1 MRVGAGRE
9 KIQRCY
15 DFFLVFLALLCVVL
29 LILQDR
35 MDLSDAQDELIE
47 WLDLGIWIAF
57 AADYC
62 VNLYL
67 AADRRTYVRTHIVE
81 LVAILPFN
89 AFFKGIRLMRIYP
102 LIRSTRLLQ
111 ASRLFRLVVYF
122 GRTHK
127 YVSRFLR
134 RHNFHYVLFFTVSTV
149 LLGAVAIGHF
159 EKMDLNDAIWWAFVT
174 ATTVGYGDIS
184 PASPGGRI
192 VAVVLMLVGIGF
204 ISTLT
209 GTIASYFVRP
219 EDADAPAA
227 APRNEFV
234 AAAIRRLEDFDALTP
249 GEVREI
255 CAVLV
260 SLKDAAEIELR
271 YNETERCGEG
281 GEAHGSGVAGG

>member
-1 MRVGAGRE
+1 MRVSVGRE
-9 KIQRCY
+9 KIRRFY

-35 MDLSDAQDELIE
+35 MELSDAQDDLIE
-47 WLDLGIWIAF
+47 WLDMGIWIVF

-62 VNLYL
+62 VNLYV
-67 AADRRTYVRTHIVE
+67 AADRRKYVRTHIIE

-89 AFFKGIRLMRIYP
+89 AFFKGIRLMRVYP

-111 ASRLFRLVVYF
+111 ASRLFRLIVYF
-122 GRTHK
+122 GRTHT

-134 RHNFHYVLFFTVSTV
+134 QHNFHYVLFFTVSTV

-159 EKMDLNDAIWWAFVT
+159 EKMDFSDALWWALVT

-184 PASPGGRI
+184 PVSAGGRL
-192 VAVVLMLVGIGF
+192 VAVFLMLTGIGF

-209 GTIASYFVRP
+209 GTIASYFVCP
-219 EDADAPAA
+219 ENADESPE

-234 AAAIRRLEDFDALTP
+234 GTAIRKLEDFEHLTP

-260 SLKDAAEIELR
+260 SLKDASKPESDAADR
-271 YNETERCGEG
+271 T
-281 GEAHGSGVAGG
+281 AVQ

>member
-1 MRVGAGRE
+1 MVHVGVGRE
-9 KIQRCY
+9 KIQRFY

-35 MDLSDAQDELIE
+35 MELSDAQDELIE

-67 AADRRTYVRTHIVE
+67 AADRRKYVRAHIVE
-81 LVAILPFN
+81 LIAILPFN
-89 AFFKGIRLMRIYP
+89 AFFKGIRLMRVYP

-111 ASRLFRLVVYF
+111 ASRLFRLIVYF

-134 RHNFHYVLFFTVSTV
+134 QHNFHYVLFFTVSTI

-159 EKMDLNDAIWWAFVT
+159 EKMGFNDAIWWALVT

-184 PASPGGRI
+184 PASTGGRV
-192 VAVVLMLVGIGF
+192 VAVFLMLTGIGF

-219 EDADAPAA
+219 EAADGSPDT
-227 APRNEFV
+227 PRNEFV
-234 AAAIRRLEDFDALTP
+234 ATAIRRLEDFDRLSP
-249 GEVREI
+249 EEVREI

-260 SLKDAAEIELR
+260 SLKDASKPESDDADR
-271 YNETERCGEG
+271 T
-281 GEAHGSGVAGG
+281 AVQ

>member
-1 MRVGAGRE
+1 MHVGVGRE
-9 KIQRCY
+9 KIQRFY

-35 MDLSDAQDELIE
+35 MELSDAQDELIE

-67 AADRRTYVRTHIVE
+67 AADRRKYVRAHIVE
-81 LVAILPFN
+81 LIAILPFN
-89 AFFKGIRLMRIYP
+89 AFFKGIRLMRVYP

-111 ASRLFRLVVYF
+111 ASRLFRLIVYF

-134 RHNFHYVLFFTVSTV
+134 QHNLHYVLFFTVSTI

-159 EKMDLNDAIWWAFVT
+159 EKMGFNDAIWWALVT

-184 PASPGGRI
+184 PASTGGRV
-192 VAVVLMLVGIGF
+192 VAVFLMLTGIGF

-219 EDADAPAA
+219 EAADGSPDT
-227 APRNEFV
+227 PRNEFV
-234 AAAIRRLEDFDALTP
+234 ATAIRRLEDFDRLTP
-249 GEVREI
+249 GEVREL

-260 SLKDAAEIELR
+260 SLKDASKPESDAADR
-271 YNETERCGEG
+271 T
-281 GEAHGSGVAGG
+281 AVQ

>member
-9 KIQRCY
+9 KIQRFY

-35 MDLSDAQDELIE
+35 MELSDAQDELIE

-67 AADRRTYVRTHIVE
+67 AADRRKYVRAHIVE
-81 LVAILPFN
+81 LIAILPFN
-89 AFFKGIRLMRIYP
+89 AFFKGIRLMRVYP

-111 ASRLFRLVVYF
+111 ASRLFRLIVYF

-134 RHNFHYVLFFTVSTV
+134 QHNFHYVLFFTVSTI

-159 EKMDLNDAIWWAFVT
+159 EKMGFNDAIWWALVT

-184 PASPGGRI
+184 PASTGGRV
-192 VAVVLMLVGIGF
+192 VAVFLMLTGIGF

-219 EDADAPAA
+219 EAADGSPDT
-227 APRNEFV
+227 PRNEFV
-234 AAAIRRLEDFDALTP
+234 ATAIRRLEDFDRLTP
-249 GEVREI
+249 GEVREL

-260 SLKDAAEIELR
+260 SLKDASKPESDAADR
-271 YNETERCGEG
+271 T
-281 GEAHGSGVAGG
+281 AVQ

>member
-1 MRVGAGRE
+1 MHVGVGRE
-9 KIQRCY
+9 KIQRFY

-35 MDLSDAQDELIE
+35 MELSDAQDELIE

-67 AADRRTYVRTHIVE
+67 AADRRKYVRAHIVE
-81 LVAILPFN
+81 LIAILPFN
-89 AFFKGIRLMRIYP
+89 AFFKGIRLMRVYP

-111 ASRLFRLVVYF
+111 ASRLFRLIVYF

-134 RHNFHYVLFFTVSTV
+134 QHNFHYVLFFTVSTI

-159 EKMDLNDAIWWAFVT
+159 EKMGFNDAIWWALVT

-184 PASPGGRI
+184 PASTGGRV
-192 VAVVLMLVGIGF
+192 VAVFLMLTGIGF

-219 EDADAPAA
+219 EAADGSPDT
-227 APRNEFV
+227 PRNEFV
-234 AAAIRRLEDFDALTP
+234 ATAIRRLEDFDRLSP
-249 GEVREI
+249 EEVREI

-260 SLKDAAEIELR
+260 SLKDASKPESDDADR
-271 YNETERCGEG
+271 T
-281 GEAHGSGVAGG
+281 AVQ

>member
-1 MRVGAGRE
+1 MVHVGVGRE
-9 KIQRCY
+9 KIQRFY

-35 MDLSDAQDELIE
+35 MELSDAQDELIE

-67 AADRRTYVRTHIVE
+67 AADRRKYVRAHIVE
-81 LVAILPFN
+81 LIAILPFN
-89 AFFKGIRLMRIYP
+89 AFFKGIRLMRVYP

-111 ASRLFRLVVYF
+111 ASRLFRLIVYF

-134 RHNFHYVLFFTVSTV
+134 QHNFHYVLFFTVSTI

-159 EKMDLNDAIWWAFVT
+159 EKMGFNDAIWWALVT

-184 PASPGGRI
+184 PASTGGRV
-192 VAVVLMLVGIGF
+192 VAVFLMLTGIGF

-219 EDADAPAA
+219 EAADGSPDT
-227 APRNEFV
+227 PRNEFV
-234 AAAIRRLEDFDALTP
+234 ATAIRRLEDFDRLTP
-249 GEVREI
+249 GEVREL

-260 SLKDAAEIELR
+260 SLKDASKPESDAADR
-271 YNETERCGEG
+271 T
-281 GEAHGSGVAGG
+281 AVQ

>member
-1 MRVGAGRE
+1 MHVGVGRE
-9 KIQRCY
+9 KIQRFY

-35 MDLSDAQDELIE
+35 MELSDAQDELIE

-67 AADRRTYVRTHIVE
+67 AADRRKYVRAHIVE
-81 LVAILPFN
+81 LIAILPFN
-89 AFFKGIRLMRIYP
+89 AFFKGIRLMRVYP

-111 ASRLFRLVVYF
+111 ASRLFRLIVYF

-134 RHNFHYVLFFTVSTV
+134 QHNFHYVLFFTVSTI

-159 EKMDLNDAIWWAFVT
+159 EKMGFNDAIWWALVT

-184 PASPGGRI
+184 PASTGGRV
-192 VAVVLMLVGIGF
+192 VAVFLMLTGIGF

-219 EDADAPAA
+219 EAADGSPDT
-227 APRNEFV
+227 PRNEFV
-234 AAAIRRLEDFDALTP
+234 ATAIRRLEDFDRLTP
-249 GEVREI
+249 EEVREI

-260 SLKDAAEIELR
+260 SLKDASKPESDDADR
-271 YNETERCGEG
+271 T
-281 GEAHGSGVAGG
+281 AVQ

>member
-1 MRVGAGRE
+1 MHVGVGRE
-9 KIQRCY
+9 KIQRFY

-35 MDLSDAQDELIE
+35 MELSDAQDELIE

-67 AADRRTYVRTHIVE
+67 AADRRKYVRAHIVE
-81 LVAILPFN
+81 LIAILPFN
-89 AFFKGIRLMRIYP
+89 AFFKGIRLMRVYP

-111 ASRLFRLVVYF
+111 ASRLFRLIVYF

-134 RHNFHYVLFFTVSTV
+134 QHNFHYVLFFTVSTI

-159 EKMDLNDAIWWAFVT
+159 EKMGFNDAIWWALVT

-184 PASPGGRI
+184 PASTGGRV
-192 VAVVLMLVGIGF
+192 VAVFLMLTGIGF

-219 EDADAPAA
+219 EAADGSPDT
-227 APRNEFV
+227 PRNEFV
-234 AAAIRRLEDFDALTP
+234 ATAIRRLEDFDRLTP
-249 GEVREI
+249 GEVREL

-260 SLKDAAEIELR
+260 SLKDASKPESDAADR
-271 YNETERCGEG
+271 T
-281 GEAHGSGVAGG
+281 AVQ

>member
-35 MDLSDAQDELIE
+35 MELSDAQDELIE

-67 AADRRTYVRTHIVE
+67 AADRRKYVRAHIVE
-81 LVAILPFN
+81 LIAILPFN
-89 AFFKGIRLMRIYP
+89 AFFKGIRLMRVYP

-111 ASRLFRLVVYF
+111 ASRLFRLIVYF

-134 RHNFHYVLFFTVSTV
+134 QHNFHYVLFFTVSTI

-159 EKMDLNDAIWWAFVT
+159 EKMGFNDAIWWALVT

-184 PASPGGRI
+184 PASTGGRV
-192 VAVVLMLVGIGF
+192 VAVFLMLTGIGF

-219 EDADAPAA
+219 EAADGSPDT
-227 APRNEFV
+227 PRNEFV
-234 AAAIRRLEDFDALTP
+234 ATAIRRLEDFDRLSP
-249 GEVREI
+249 EEVREI

-260 SLKDAAEIELR
+260 SLKDASKPESDDADR
-271 YNETERCGEG
+271 T
-281 GEAHGSGVAGG
+281 AVQ

>member
-1 MRVGAGRE
+1 MVHVGVGRE
-9 KIQRCY
+9 KIQRFY

-35 MDLSDAQDELIE
+35 MELSDAQDELIE

-67 AADRRTYVRTHIVE
+67 AADRRKYVRAHIVE
-81 LVAILPFN
+81 LIAILPFN
-89 AFFKGIRLMRIYP
+89 AFFKGIRLMRVYP

-111 ASRLFRLVVYF
+111 ASRLLRLIVYF

-134 RHNFHYVLFFTVSTV
+134 QHNFHYVLFFTVSTI

-159 EKMDLNDAIWWAFVT
+159 EKMGFNDAIWWALVT

-184 PASPGGRI
+184 PASTGGRV
-192 VAVVLMLVGIGF
+192 VAVFLMLTWIGF

-219 EDADAPAA
+219 EAADGSPDT
-227 APRNEFV
+227 PRNEFV
-234 AAAIRRLEDFDALTP
+234 ATAIRRLEDFDRLTP
-249 GEVREI
+249 GEVREL

-260 SLKDAAEIELR
+260 SLKDASKPESDAADR
-271 YNETERCGEG
+271 T
-281 GEAHGSGVAGG
+281 AVQ

>member
-1 MRVGAGRE
+1 MHVGVGRE
-9 KIQRCY
+9 KIQRFY

-35 MDLSDAQDELIE
+35 MELSDAQDELIE

-67 AADRRTYVRTHIVE
+67 AADRRKYVRAHIVE
-81 LVAILPFN
+81 LIAILPFN
-89 AFFKGIRLMRIYP
+89 AFFKGIRLMRVYP

-111 ASRLFRLVVYF
+111 ASRLFRLIVYF

-134 RHNFHYVLFFTVSTV
+134 QHNFHYVLFFTVSTI

-159 EKMDLNDAIWWAFVT
+159 EKMGFNDAIWWALVT

-184 PASPGGRI
+184 PASTGGRV
-192 VAVVLMLVGIGF
+192 VAVFLMLTGIGF

-219 EDADAPAA
+219 EAADGSPDT
-227 APRNEFV
+227 PRNEFV
-234 AAAIRRLEDFDALTP
+234 ATAIRRLEDFDRLTP
-249 GEVREI
+249 GEVREL

-260 SLKDAAEIELR
+260 SLKDASKPV
-271 YNETERCGEG
+271 
-281 GEAHGSGVAGG
+281 SGAADRTAVQ

>member
-1 MRVGAGRE
+1 MHVGVGRE
-9 KIQRCY
+9 KIQRFY

-35 MDLSDAQDELIE
+35 MELSDAQDELIE

-67 AADRRTYVRTHIVE
+67 AADRRKYVRAHIVE
-81 LVAILPFN
+81 LIAILPFN
-89 AFFKGIRLMRIYP
+89 AFFKGIRLMRVYP

-111 ASRLFRLVVYF
+111 ASRLFRLIVYF

-134 RHNFHYVLFFTVSTV
+134 QHNFHYVLFFTVSTI

-159 EKMDLNDAIWWAFVT
+159 EKMGFNDAIWWALVT

-184 PASPGGRI
+184 PASTGGRV
-192 VAVVLMLVGIGF
+192 VAVFLMLTGIGF

-219 EDADAPAA
+219 EAADGSPDT
-227 APRNEFV
+227 PRNEFV
-234 AAAIRRLEDFDALTP
+234 ATAIRKLEDFDRLTP
-249 GEVREI
+249 GEVREL

-260 SLKDAAEIELR
+260 SLKDASKPESDAADR
-271 YNETERCGEG
+271 T
-281 GEAHGSGVAGG
+281 AVQ

>member
-1 MRVGAGRE
+1 MVRVGAGRE
-9 KIQRCY
+9 KIQRFY

-29 LILQDR
+29 LIIQDR
-35 MDLSDAQDELIE
+35 MELSEAQDDLIE

-67 AADRRTYVRTHIVE
+67 AGDRRKFVRAHIVE

-89 AFFKGIRLMRIYP
+89 AFFKGIRLMRVFP

-111 ASRLFRLVVYF
+111 ASRLFRLIVYF

-134 RHNFHYVLFFTVSTV
+134 QHNFHYVLFFTVSTI

-159 EKMDLNDAIWWAFVT
+159 EKMDFNDAIWWAFVT

-184 PASPGGRI
+184 PVSAGGRV
-192 VAVVLMLVGIGF
+192 VAVFLMLTGIGF

-219 EDADAPAA
+219 EETE

-234 AAAIRRLEDFDALTP
+234 ATAIRRLEDFERLTP

-260 SLKDAAEIELR
+260 SLKDAPEPESDAADQ
-271 YNETERCGEG
+271 T
-281 GEAHGSGVAGG
+281 AVQ

>member
-67 AADRRTYVRTHIVE
+67 AADRRKYVRTHIVE

-89 AFFKGIRLMRIYP
+89 AFFKGIRLMRVYP

-111 ASRLFRLVVYF
+111 ASRLFRLIVYF

-134 RHNFHYVLFFTVSTV
+134 QHNFHYVLFFTVSTI

-219 EDADAPAA
+219 EAADGSPDT
-227 APRNEFV
+227 PRNEFV
-234 AAAIRRLEDFDALTP
+234 ATAIRRLEDFDRLTP
-249 GEVREI
+249 GEVREL

-260 SLKDAAEIELR
+260 SLKDASKPVSDAADR
-271 YNETERCGEG
+271 T
-281 GEAHGSGVAGG
+281 AVQ

>member
-1 MRVGAGRE
+1 MHVGVGRE
-9 KIQRCY
+9 KIQRFY

-35 MDLSDAQDELIE
+35 MELSDAQDELIE

-67 AADRRTYVRTHIVE
+67 AADRRKYVRAHIVE
-81 LVAILPFN
+81 LIAILPFN
-89 AFFKGIRLMRIYP
+89 AFFKGIRLMRVYP

-111 ASRLFRLVVYF
+111 ASRLFRLIVYF

-134 RHNFHYVLFFTVSTV
+134 QHNFHYVLFFTVSTI

-159 EKMDLNDAIWWAFVT
+159 EKMGFNDAIWWALVT

-184 PASPGGRI
+184 PASTGGRV
-192 VAVVLMLVGIGF
+192 VAVFLMLTGIGF

-219 EDADAPAA
+219 EAADGSPDT
-227 APRNEFV
+227 PRNEFV
-234 AAAIRRLEDFDALTP
+234 ATAIRRLEDFDRLSP
-249 GEVREI
+249 EEVREI

-260 SLKDAAEIELR
+260 SLKDASKPESDAADR
-271 YNETERCGEG
+271 T
-281 GEAHGSGVAGG
+281 AVQ

>member
-35 MDLSDAQDELIE
+35 MELSDAQDELIE

-67 AADRRTYVRTHIVE
+67 AADRRKYVRAHIVE
-81 LVAILPFN
+81 LIAILPFN
-89 AFFKGIRLMRIYP
+89 AFFKGIRLMRVYP

-111 ASRLFRLVVYF
+111 ASRLFRLIVYF

-134 RHNFHYVLFFTVSTV
+134 QHNFHYVLFFTVSTI

-159 EKMDLNDAIWWAFVT
+159 EKMGFNDAIWWALVT

-184 PASPGGRI
+184 PASTGGRV
-192 VAVVLMLVGIGF
+192 VAVFLMLTGIGF

-219 EDADAPAA
+219 EAADGSPDT
-227 APRNEFV
+227 PRNEFV
-234 AAAIRRLEDFDALTP
+234 ATAIRRLEDFDRLTP
-249 GEVREI
+249 GEVREL

-260 SLKDAAEIELR
+260 SLKDASKPESDAADR
-271 YNETERCGEG
+271 T
-281 GEAHGSGVAGG
+281 AVQ

>member
-1 MRVGAGRE
+1 MHVGVGRE
-9 KIQRCY
+9 KIQRFY

-35 MDLSDAQDELIE
+35 MELSDAQDELIE

-67 AADRRTYVRTHIVE
+67 AADRRKYVRAHIVE
-81 LVAILPFN
+81 LIAILPFN
-89 AFFKGIRLMRIYP
+89 AFFKGIRLMRVYP

-111 ASRLFRLVVYF
+111 ASRLFRLIVYF

-134 RHNFHYVLFFTVSTV
+134 QHNFHYVLFFTVSTI

-159 EKMDLNDAIWWAFVT
+159 EKMGFNDAIWWALVT

-184 PASPGGRI
+184 PASTGGRV
-192 VAVVLMLVGIGF
+192 VAVFLMLTGIGF

-219 EDADAPAA
+219 EDAD

-260 SLKDAAEIELR
+260 SLKDASKPESDDADR
-271 YNETERCGEG
+271 T
-281 GEAHGSGVAGG
+281 AVQ

>member
-1 MRVGAGRE
+1 MHVGVGRE
-9 KIQRCY
+9 KKIQRFY

-35 MDLSDAQDELIE
+35 MELSDAQDELIE

-67 AADRRTYVRTHIVE
+67 AADRRKYVRAHIVE
-81 LVAILPFN
+81 LIAILPFN
-89 AFFKGIRLMRIYP
+89 AFFKGIRLMRVYP

-111 ASRLFRLVVYF
+111 ASRLFRLIVYF

-134 RHNFHYVLFFTVSTV
+134 QHNFHYVLFFTVSTI

-159 EKMDLNDAIWWAFVT
+159 EKMGFNDAIWWALVT

-184 PASPGGRI
+184 PASTGGRV
-192 VAVVLMLVGIGF
+192 VAVFLMLTGIGF

-219 EDADAPAA
+219 EAADGSPDT
-227 APRNEFV
+227 PRNEFV
-234 AAAIRRLEDFDALTP
+234 ATAIRRLEDFDRLTP
-249 GEVREI
+249 GEVREL

-260 SLKDAAEIELR
+260 SLKDASKPESDAADR
-271 YNETERCGEG
+271 T
-281 GEAHGSGVAGG
+281 AVQ

>member
-1 MRVGAGRE
+1 MHVGVGRE
-9 KIQRCY
+9 KIQRFY

-35 MDLSDAQDELIE
+35 MELSDAQDELIE

-67 AADRRTYVRTHIVE
+67 AADRRKYVRAHIVE
-81 LVAILPFN
+81 LIAILPFN
-89 AFFKGIRLMRIYP
+89 AFFKGIRLMRVYP

-111 ASRLFRLVVYF
+111 ASRLFRLIVYF

-134 RHNFHYVLFFTVSTV
+134 QHNFHYVLFFTVSTI

-159 EKMDLNDAIWWAFVT
+159 EKMGFNDAIWWAFVT

-184 PASPGGRI
+184 PASPGGRV
-192 VAVVLMLVGIGF
+192 VAVFLMLTGIGF

-219 EDADAPAA
+219 EAADGSPDT
-227 APRNEFV
+227 PRNEFV
-234 AAAIRRLEDFDALTP
+234 ATAIRRLEDFDRLSP
-249 GEVREI
+249 EEVREI

-260 SLKDAAEIELR
+260 SLKDASKPESDAADR
-271 YNETERCGEG
+271 T
-281 GEAHGSGVAGG
+281 AVQ

>member
-1 MRVGAGRE
+1 MVHVGVGRE
-9 KIQRCY
+9 KIQRFY

-35 MDLSDAQDELIE
+35 MELSDAQDELIE

-67 AADRRTYVRTHIVE
+67 AADRRKYVRAHIVE
-81 LVAILPFN
+81 LIAILPFN
-89 AFFKGIRLMRIYP
+89 AFFKGIRLMRVYP

-111 ASRLFRLVVYF
+111 ASRLFRLIVYF

-134 RHNFHYVLFFTVSTV
+134 QHNFHYVLFFTVSTI

-159 EKMDLNDAIWWAFVT
+159 EKMGFNDAIWWALVT

-184 PASPGGRI
+184 PASTGGRV
-192 VAVVLMLVGIGF
+192 VAVFLMLTGIGF

-209 GTIASYFVRP
+209 GTIASYFVRH

-227 APRNEFV
+227 APR
-234 AAAIRRLEDFDALTP
+234 I
-249 GEVREI
+249 
-255 CAVLV
+255 
-260 SLKDAAEIELR
+260 
-271 YNETERCGEG
+271 
-281 GEAHGSGVAGG
+281 